1 MYKALRALGNLF
13 EVLVVGDAPQG
24 LENRGATCYLNSILQ
39 ALRTCKFFHQSVLFH
54 SRDEPRFEIKK
65 ANETLYNV
73 LKQIP
78 ASKVNNVQSDSDEA
92 LKGIMDVLTS
102 GEASLEAYSTRVN
115 IQSCFRHSVTSQVEC
130 LGCSNMTI
138 KSTLDNNLFF
148 DPLPVRQLGVL
159 VNMDSL
165 FECWS
170 MIEPLTGDNQY
181 SCEVKFCQNR
191 WSKKA

>member
-1 MYKALRALGNLF
+1 M
-13 EVLVVGDAPQG
+13 
-24 LENRGATCYLNSILQ
+24 
-39 ALRTCKFFHQSVLFH
+39 
-54 SRDEPRFEIKK
+54 
-65 ANETLYNV
+65 YNV
-73 LKQIP
+73 LKRIP
-78 ASKVNNVQSDSDEA
+78 ASKVNNVQSDSEEA

-102 GEASLEAYSTRVN
+102 GEASLEADSTRAN
-115 IQSCFRHSVTSQVEC
+115 IQTCFQHSVTSQVEC

-181 SCEVKFCQNR
+181 SCEVNCFAKTDGR
-191 WSKKA
+191 KKLSLALLGNHLIVCLKRIVFGQIYKGTIL